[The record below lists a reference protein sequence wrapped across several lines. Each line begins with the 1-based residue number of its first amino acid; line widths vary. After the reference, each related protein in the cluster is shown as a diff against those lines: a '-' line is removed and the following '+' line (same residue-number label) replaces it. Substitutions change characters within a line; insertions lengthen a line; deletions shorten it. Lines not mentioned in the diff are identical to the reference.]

1 MIQDNFARHTD
12 HEIINDEQFEEMR
25 DLLEEDFADLVQS
38 YITDSQNR
46 LLQLRTAQA
55 NNDNAN
61 GFEVAHALKG
71 ASATLGATH
80 LAAISS
86 QLQEVCRSN
95 TISQHADT
103 IEQAAIALQ
112 LVEQEIHQRL
122 GQ

>member
-61 GFEVAHALKG
+61 GFEVAHAL
-71 ASATLGATH
+71 
-80 LAAISS
+80 
-86 QLQEVCRSN
+86 
-95 TISQHADT
+95 
-103 IEQAAIALQ
+103 
-112 LVEQEIHQRL
+112 
-122 GQ
+122 